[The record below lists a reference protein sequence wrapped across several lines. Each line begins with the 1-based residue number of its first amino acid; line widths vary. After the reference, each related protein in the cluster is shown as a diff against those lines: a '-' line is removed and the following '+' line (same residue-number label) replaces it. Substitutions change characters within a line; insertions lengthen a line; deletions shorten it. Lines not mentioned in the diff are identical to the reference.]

1 MKSINQYLL
10 LLSIVVIS
18 SCNAQK
24 KENTAS
30 LENSFKK
37 DFYIG
42 TALNADQIE
51 EKNAK
56 EDSLIKKE
64 FNAITAENI
73 MKSMFVHPAKD
84 KYDFTLTDKYVAYGQ
99 KNKMFIHGHT
109 LIWHSQLAP
118 WMAEIKDS
126 TEMKAFMKDHI
137 TTIVSKYKGRIN
149 SWDVVNEALNEDGT
163 LRKSVFLNTLG
174 ESYLA
179 DAFKLAAKADPKVD
193 LYYNDYNICEPA
205 KREGVI
211 KLVKK
216 IKESG
221 GKIDGVGIQGHW
233 RLESPTLEEIEK
245 SILAYSALGLKVAFT
260 ELDITVLPNPWDLK
274 GADVNQNF
282 EGSAAMNPYPETLP
296 DAVQVKL
303 AERYASIFKLFLKHK
318 DKISRVTFWG
328 VHDGQSWLND
338 WPIKGRTNY
347 PLLFDKNLKHKK
359 AYDSVLQLKAP
370 KSKKTKNSIEQL
382 NSIKQ

>member
-1 MKSINQYLL
+1 MKFIKPYLFAVTTL
-10 LLSIVVIS
+10 LAV
-18 SCNAQK
+18 SCTLQK
-24 KENTAS
+24 ETAS
-30 LENSFKK
+30 LKDVYKN

-42 TALNADQIE
+42 TALSANQIE
-51 EKNAK
+51 EKDKK
-56 EDSLIKKE
+56 EDSLIRKE

-73 MKSMFVHPAKD
+73 MKSMFTHPQKD
-84 KYDFTLTDKYVAYGQ
+84 KYDFTLSDKFVAYGE

-118 WMAEIKDS
+118 WMEKIADS

-174 ESYLA
+174 EKYLV
-179 DAFKLAAKADPKVD
+179 DAFKLAEKADPKAE
-193 LYYNDYNICEPA
+193 LYYNDYNIEEPA
-205 KREGVI
+205 KRAGAI
-211 KLVKK
+211 ALIKK
-216 IKESG
+216 IKAEG
-221 GKIDGVGIQGHW
+221 GKVDGVGIQGHW
-233 RLESPTLEEIEK
+233 RLESPSIEEIEK
-245 SILAYSALGLKVAFT
+245 SILEYSALGIKVAFT

-282 EGSAAMNPYPETLP
+282 EGSAKMNPYPKALP
-296 DAVQVKL
+296 DSVQTKL
-303 AERYASIFKLFLKHK
+303 SERYASIFKLFLKYK

-338 WPIKGRTNY
+338 WPIKGRINY
-347 PLLFDKNLKHKK
+347 PLLFDKDLKHKP
-359 AYDSVLQLKAP
+359 AYESVLKLKE
-370 KSKKTKNSIEQL
+370 TKE
-382 NSIKQ
+382 

>member
-1 MKSINQYLL
+1 MKLIKPCLL
-10 LLSIVVIS
+10 AITAVLFVNCTSKKEVIS
-18 SCNAQK
+18 LK
-24 KENTAS
+24 KAYKN
-30 LENSFKK
+30 

-42 TALNADQIE
+42 TALSKNQIE
-51 EKNAK
+51 EKDQK
-56 EDSLIKKE
+56 VDSLIRKE

-73 MKSMFVHPAKD
+73 MKSMYVHPAKD
-84 KYDFTLTDKYVAYGQ
+84 KYDFALTDKFVGYGE
-99 KNKMFIHGHT
+99 KNDMFIHGHT

-137 TTIVSKYKGRIN
+137 TTIVSKYKGKID

-174 ESYLA
+174 EQYLV
-179 DAFKLAAKADPKVD
+179 DAFKLAAAADSKVD
-193 LYYNDYNICEPA
+193 LYYNDYNNEEPA
-205 KREGVI
+205 KRAGTI
-211 KLVKK
+211 NLIKK
-216 IKESG
+216 IKATG
-221 GKIDGVGIQGHW
+221 GKVDGVGIQAHW
-233 RLESPTLEEIEK
+233 NLESPSLEKIET
-245 SILAYSALGLKVAFT
+245 SILEYSALGIKVAFT

-282 EGSAAMNPYPETLP
+282 EGSAKMNPYPEKLP
-296 DAVQVKL
+296 DSVQVKL
-303 AERYASIFKLFLKHK
+303 AQRYSDIFKLFLKHK

-347 PLLFDKNLKHKK
+347 PLLFDTQLKSKK
-359 AYDSVLQLKAP
+359 AYDALIELK
-370 KSKKTKNSIEQL
+370 KE
-382 NSIKQ
+382 

>member
-1 MKSINQYLL
+1 MKFIKPYLFAFTV
-10 LLSIVVIS
+10 LLSV
-18 SCNAQK
+18 SCTSQK
-24 KENTAS
+24 EKPS
-30 LENSFKK
+30 LKDVYKN

-42 TALNADQIE
+42 TALDLNQIN
-51 EKNAK
+51 EKNKK
-56 EDSLIKKE
+56 EDSLIRKE

-73 MKSMFVHPAKD
+73 MKSMFTHPQKD
-84 KYDFTLTDKYVAYGQ
+84 KYDFTLSDKFVAYGE

-118 WMAEIKDS
+118 WMQKIADS

-174 ESYLA
+174 ERYLV
-179 DAFKLAAKADPKVD
+179 DAFKLAEKADPKVD
-193 LYYNDYNICEPA
+193 LYYNDYNIEEPA
-205 KREGVI
+205 KRAGAIALI
-211 KLVKK
+211 KM
-216 IKESG
+216 IKTEG
-221 GKIDGVGIQGHW
+221 GKVDGVGIQGHW
-233 RLESPTLEEIEK
+233 RLESPSLEEIEK
-245 SILAYSALGLKVAFT
+245 SILEYSALGLKVAFT

-282 EGSAAMNPYPETLP
+282 EGSEKMNPYPKSLP
-296 DAVQVKL
+296 DSIQNKL

-328 VHDGQSWLND
+328 VHDGQSWLNN

-347 PLLFDKNLKHKK
+347 PLPFDKDLKHKK
-359 AYDSVLQLKAP
+359 AYDSLLTLKET
-370 KSKKTKNSIEQL
+370 KK
-382 NSIKQ
+382 

>member
-1 MKSINQYLL
+1 MKLINNSILL
-10 LLSIVVIS
+10 GFLFALGI
-18 SCNAQK
+18 CNSQNTKTAQ
-24 KENTAS
+24 AS
-30 LENSFKK
+30 LKNYFKG

-42 TALNADQIE
+42 TALNVSQIE
-51 EKNAK
+51 EKDAK
-56 EDSLIKKE
+56 ADALIRKE

-73 MKSMFVHPAKD
+73 MKSMFVHPSKD
-84 KYDFTLTDKYVAYGQ
+84 KYDFAMTEKFVAYGE

-118 WMAEIKDS
+118 WMTQIKDS

-137 TTIVSKYKGRIN
+137 TTIVSKFKGRIN

-163 LRKSVFLNTLG
+163 YRKSVFLNTLG

-179 DAFKLAAKADPKVD
+179 DAFKLAAQADPKVD
-193 LYYNDYNICEPA
+193 LYYNDYNICEPK
-205 KREGVI
+205 KREGAI
-211 KLVKK
+211 KL
-216 IKESG
+216 IKYIKAHG

-233 RLESPTLEEIEK
+233 RLESPSLEEIEK
-245 SILAYSALGLKVAFT
+245 SILAYSALGVKVAFT
-260 ELDITVLPNPWDLK
+260 ELDITVLPNPWDLQ
-274 GADVNQNF
+274 GADVNQSF
-282 EGSAAMNPYPETLP
+282 EGSAKMNPYPKTLP
-296 DAVQVKL
+296 DSIQTKL

-347 PLLFDKNLKHKK
+347 PLLFDTNLKPKK
-359 AYDSVLQLKAP
+359 AYNSVMQLKELENN
-370 KSKKTKNSIEQL
+370 KIGKKKVFKN
-382 NSIKQ
+382 

>member
-1 MKSINQYLL
+1 MGLFNHSLVL
-10 LLSIVVIS
+10 FSALVLS

-24 KENTAS
+24 EKETVS
-30 LENSFKK
+30 LKDSYKN

-42 TALNADQIE
+42 TALSAGQIE

-56 EDSLIKKE
+56 EDSLITRE

-73 MKSMFVHPAKD
+73 MKSMYVHPQKD
-84 KYDFTLTDKYVAYGQ
+84 KYDFALTDKFIAYGK

-118 WMAEIKDS
+118 WMQKIKDS

-137 TTIVSKYKGRIN
+137 TTIVAKYKGKVD

-163 LRKSVFLNTLG
+163 LRKSIFLDKLG
-174 ESYLA
+174 EQYLV
-179 DAFKLAAKADPKVD
+179 DAFKLAAAADPKVD
-193 LYYNDYNICEPA
+193 LYYNDYNNEEPA
-205 KREGVI
+205 KRAGNI
-211 KLVKK
+211 ALIKK
-216 IKESG
+216 IKAGG
-221 GKIDGVGIQGHW
+221 GKIDGVGIQAHW
-233 RLESPTLEEIEK
+233 KLGYPSLEEIEK
-245 SILAYSALGLKVAFT
+245 SILEYSALGIKVAFT
-260 ELDITVLPNPWDLK
+260 ELDISVLPNPKDFS
-274 GADVNQNF
+274 GADVNQKF
-282 EGSAAMNPYPETLP
+282 EGDPKMNPYPKTLP
-296 DAVQVKL
+296 DSVQVKL

-347 PLLFDKNLKHKK
+347 PLLFDKNLQPKK
-359 AYDSVLQLKAP
+359 AYNSVIQLKE
-370 KSKKTKNSIEQL
+370 TKQ
-382 NSIKQ
+382 